1 MKSKTIVLI
10 GTLPFSSKNF
20 SYTDGQCEAFKS
32 LLNVVK
38 NIGGAELSVVDILNL
53 FQFIYPM
60 TTSTFKILHFVLEVK
75 LYQ

>member
-38 NIGGAELSVVDILNL
+38 NIGGAELSVVDILRISSVQKRNIV
-53 FQFIYPM
+53 FKTYNFIW
-60 TTSTFKILHFVLEVK
+60 IRN
-75 LYQ
+75 